1 MNEHH
6 IKERLDSALHRGGHK
21 ATEEELV
28 GVTAVILAVVGE
40 VVGELAVVIAELR
53 DRVDAI
59 EAAGASA

>member
-21 ATEEELV
+21 ATEGELV
-28 GVTAVILAVVGE
+28 GVTAIILAVVGE
-40 VVGELAVVIAELR
+40 VAGELAVLIAELR
-53 DRVDAI
+53 DRVDAL

>member
-21 ATEEELV
+21 ATEAELV

-53 DRVDAI
+53 DRVDALD
-59 EAAGASA
+59 AAGASA